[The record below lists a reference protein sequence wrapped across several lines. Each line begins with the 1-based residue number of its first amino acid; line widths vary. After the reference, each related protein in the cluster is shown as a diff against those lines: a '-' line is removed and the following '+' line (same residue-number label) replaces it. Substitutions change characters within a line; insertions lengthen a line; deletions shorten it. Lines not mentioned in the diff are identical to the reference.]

1 MTKFKKILI
10 FIIVALVLVGA
21 VCFFVFNKQKIKE
34 NWQETLSLTKSPQ
47 EEQELK
53 NFNTLRSFAEKIDDC
68 QNFGKQALLLNF
80 KTINLNT
87 TYENFGIGTWVGNGF
102 VSTVEGEVGMF
113 QDDDVLARKI
123 NEYEI
128 NFKTND
134 VVSMR
139 QIDDPNRIP
148 VDQMTADDAKVVNG
162 QQRALYTFLEFS
174 SDPKIIQE
182 TINKGVETRV
192 RYCLSEILGVETF
205 NKIDKSSDSLYKFT
219 HLIGKENI
227 ENADNDLRY
236 VGQNHVLRWENE
248 RYRPS
253 KGLSSLMFPFI
264 QVVIT
269 NSGHIL
275 SYESNLSFF
284 ENIQ

>member
-10 FIIVALVLVGA
+10 FIITALVIAGA
-21 VCFFVFNKQKIKE
+21 VCFFIFNKQKIKE
-34 NWQETLSLTKSPQ
+34 NWQETLSVTKSPQ

-53 NFNTLRSFAEKIDDC
+53 NFDTLRSFAEKIDDC
-68 QNFGKQALLLNF
+68 QNFGKQALQLNF
-80 KTINLNT
+80 KTTDINA

-102 VSTVEGEVGMF
+102 VSSVEGRVGVF
-113 QDDDVLARKI
+113 QDDDVWTRQI
-123 NEYEI
+123 NEYKV
-128 NFKTND
+128 NLKTND

-139 QIDDPNRIP
+139 QIDDPKRTP
-148 VDQMTADDAKVVNG
+148 VDEMTSKEVTETNG
-162 QQRALYTFLEFS
+162 QQKALYTFLEFS
-174 SDPKIIQE
+174 SDPKTIQE

-205 NKIDKSSDSLYKFT
+205 NKIDKSSTSLYKFT

-227 ENADNDLRY
+227 QNVDNDPRY

-248 RYRPS
+248 SYRQS

-275 SYESNLSFF
+275 SYESNLGFF
-284 ENIQ
+284 EDIQ